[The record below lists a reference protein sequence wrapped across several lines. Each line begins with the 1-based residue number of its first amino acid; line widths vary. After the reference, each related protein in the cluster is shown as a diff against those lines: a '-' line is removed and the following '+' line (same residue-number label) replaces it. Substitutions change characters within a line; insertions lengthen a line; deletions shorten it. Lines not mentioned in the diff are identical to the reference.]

1 MTFSK
6 SFPRT
11 NGKTNFPI
19 WEEIFL
25 NNSDEREIESKAQCK
40 TNALM
45 KQCIEDARLIMENMN
60 LRDYQTDLVRMAVS
74 LFEKRASHIVYWKEQ
89 ACKDLFDSKFGN
101 QTVS

>member
-11 NGKTNFPI
+11 DGKTNFPI

-25 NNSDEREIESKAQCK
+25 EDSEEREVEFKARRE

-45 KQCIEDARLIMENMN
+45 KQCIEDARLIMEDMN

-74 LFEKRASHIVYWKEQ
+74 LFEKRAPHVVYWKEQ
-89 ACKDLFDSKFGN
+89 ACKDKFDSKFGSKN
-101 QTVS
+101 D